1 MWYAS
6 KDPVNQRRG
15 FVLPTTRQEKEITH
29 PRATLVAERRR
40 QGDAERETARTR
52 PLVDVL
58 VPERERLSANHRR
71 HRPSTR
77 MLLHLE
83 QSLDLVPFRFRFRF
97 RFFNPRVFFLVKVF
111 FWGGRSEWNGRERTI
126 KFVEV
131 DAQKAEKKQ

>member
-1 MWYAS
+1 VWYAS

-83 QSLDLVPFRFRFRF
+83 QSLDLVRFRFRF
-97 RFFNPRVFFLVKVF
+97 RFFNPQFFF
-111 FWGGRSEWNGRERTI
+111 GGEDRNGMEEREPSNSSKSMR
-126 KFVEV
+126 K
-131 DAQKAEKKQ
+131 KLKRKKQ